1 MEWTGLNDLRE
12 QFLSFF
18 EGKAHT
24 RLASYPLVPQDDA
37 SLLLINSGMAP
48 MKKFFLGLATPPNK
62 RVTTCQKCIRT
73 PDIENVGKTARH
85 GTYFEMLGNFSFGD
99 YFKHEATAWAWEFLT
114 GVLQIPKEKLYISVF
129 ESDDEAWDNWVKE
142 VGIDPSHM
150 VRFGRED
157 NFWEIGSG
165 PCGPCSEIYFDRGPD
180 KGCGKADCHVGCD
193 CDRFMEVWNLVFS
206 QFDSDGAGNY
216 TPMAHPN
223 IDTGMGLERLAC
235 VMQGVDNLFEV
246 DTVQNIMKHISDI
259 AGVAY
264 HDDLHKDISLRVITD
279 HVRSTTMMIGDG
291 VVPQNEGR
299 GYVLRRLLR
308 RAARHGRLL
317 GIKEPFLYQVADT
330 VIRENKTAY
339 PELVQNRDYIV
350 KVIRME
356 EERFARTID
365 AGLEQVNDIIE
376 ALTAK
381 GEKVFP
387 GADAFRLYDT
397 CGFPI
402 DLTKEICAE
411 RGLTVDEEGYKANME
426 EQRTRAREARKA
438 LGDLGW
444 TEDAL
449 KDMDITTRFVGY
461 DRMEGEAAILAMIA
475 GDELADTIGDGE
487 EATVVLD
494 ETPFYAEM
502 GGQIGDT
509 GVITSGSAVFEVT
522 DCRKSP
528 TGHFVHIGRMKTGVL
543 SAGDRVTATVD
554 RDRRASIMRN
564 HSSCHLLQAALQ
576 QVLGAHV
583 HQAGSYVDD
592 KICRFDFSHFSAM
605 TEEELKKTERLVNEM
620 ILEANPVTATEMP
633 LEEAQKMGAMALF
646 GEKYGDTVRV
656 VDMNKRS
663 IEFCGGT
670 HVDNTAKLG
679 LFRILKESSVA
690 AGIRRIEATTGWGVL
705 SYMDET
711 AGILSAAAQS
721 LKLGNPSELVEKTT
735 QLAAELKA
743 KDRKIAEEEQKLAA
757 MQVDGILAGAKA
769 VGGVK
774 LLKAA
779 LAGQKPDAL
788 RTICDAVRAKEPAAV
803 AVLTSLTEGK
813 GTICVACGADAVAA
827 GANAGK
833 LVKALCALTGGS
845 GGGRPDSAM
854 GSAKDVAKLGE
865 VLEKAEEALQPL
877 LK

>member
-1 MEWTGLNDLRE
+1 MEWTGLNELRE
-12 QFLSFF
+12 KFLSFF
-18 EGKAHT
+18 EGKMHT
-24 RLASYPLVPQDDA
+24 RLASFPLVPQDDP

-48 MKKFFLGLATPPNK
+48 MKKYFLGLATPPNK

-114 GVLQIPKEKLYISVF
+114 KVLEIPAEKLYISVF
-129 ESDDEAWDNWVKE
+129 ESDDEAYDIWVKE

-180 KGCGKADCHVGCD
+180 KGCGKPDCKVGCD

-206 QFDSDGAGNY
+206 QFDSDGNGNY

-246 DTVQNIMKHISDI
+246 DTVQNIMKHISRI
-259 AGVAY
+259 AGVTY
-264 HDDLHKDISLRVITD
+264 HEDPDKDISLRVITD

-330 VIRENKTAY
+330 VIGENKTAY
-339 PELVQNRDYIV
+339 PDLVQNRDYIV

-356 EERFARTID
+356 EERFAKTID
-365 AGLEQVNDIIE
+365 GGLDQVNSIIAGLLER
-376 ALTAK
+376 

-387 GADAFRLYDT
+387 GADAFKLYDT
-397 CGFPI
+397 YGFPI
-402 DLTKEICAE
+402 DLTREICGE
-411 RGLTVDEEGYKANME
+411 KGLTVDEEGYKANME
-426 EQRTRAREARKA
+426 EQRSRAREARKA
-438 LGDLGW
+438 LGDMGW
-444 TEDAL
+444 TEDVL
-449 KDMDITTRFVGY
+449 KDMDIHTQFVGY
-461 DRMEGEAAILAMIA
+461 NTLDAQAQVLAIIYNDELTDSL
-475 GDELADTIGDGE
+475 GDED

-494 ETPFYAEM
+494 QTPFYAEM
-502 GGQIGDT
+502 GGQVGDT
-509 GVITSGSAVFEVT
+509 GTITCGSAVFEVR

-528 TGHFVHIGRMKTGVL
+528 TGHFVHMGIMKTGVL
-543 SAGDRVTATVD
+543 SKGDRVEAHVD
-554 RDRRASIMRN
+554 PERRASIMRN
-564 HSSCHLLQAALQ
+564 HSSCHLLQAALR
-576 QVLGAHV
+576 QVLGDHV

-592 KICRFDFSHFSAM
+592 HICRFDFSHFSAM
-605 TEEELKKTERLVNEM
+605 TPEEIHKTEELVNRM

-633 LEEAQKMGAMALF
+633 IEEAKKMGAMALF

-656 VDMNKRS
+656 VDMNGRS

-690 AGIRRIEATTGWGVL
+690 AGVRRIEATTGWGVVR
-705 SYMDET
+705 YMEET
-711 AGILSAAAQS
+711 SGILNTAAQN
-721 LKLGNPSELVEKTT
+721 LKLGNPTELVEKTT
-735 QLAAELKA
+735 QMVAELRA
-743 KDRKIAEEEQKLAA
+743 KDKKIAEDEQKLAS
-757 MQVDGILAGAKA
+757 MQVDGLFANAKPI
-769 VGGVK
+769 GEFK
-774 LLKAA
+774 LLN
-779 LAGQKPDAL
+779 AGFGGSKPEAL
-788 RTICDAVRAKEPAAV
+788 RTLCDVIRSRNPKAI
-803 AVLTSLTEGK
+803 AVLSSVSDGK

-833 LVKALCALTGGS
+833 IVKALCTLTGGS

-854 GSAKDVAKLGE
+854 GSAKDIFRIDEAVAQARDIILAM
-865 VLEKAEEALQPL
+865 LN
-877 LK
+877 

>member
-1 MEWTGLNDLRE
+1 
-12 QFLSFF
+12 
-18 EGKAHT
+18 
-24 RLASYPLVPQDDA
+24 
-37 SLLLINSGMAP
+37 
-48 MKKFFLGLATPPNK
+48 
-62 RVTTCQKCIRT
+62 
-73 PDIENVGKTARH
+73 
-85 GTYFEMLGNFSFGD
+85 MLGNFSFGN

-129 ESDDEAWDNWVKE
+129 ESDDEAWDIWVKE
-142 VGIDPSHM
+142 VGIDPGHM

-180 KGCGKADCHVGCD
+180 KGCGSPDCHVGCD

-246 DTVQNIMKHISDI
+246 DTVQNIMKHISRV
-259 AGVAY
+259 AGVEY
-264 HDDLHKDISLRVITD
+264 HQDHQKDISLRVITD
-279 HVRSTTMMIGDG
+279 HVRSTVMMIGDG

-317 GIKEPFLYQVADT
+317 GIEKPFLYQVADT
-330 VIRENKTAY
+330 VIGENKTAY

-356 EERFARTID
+356 EDRFAKTID
-365 AGLEQVNDIIE
+365 AGLEQVNDIIS
-376 ALTAK
+376 ALVEK

-411 RGLTVDEEGYKANME
+411 KGLTVDEEGYKANME

-444 TEDAL
+444 AEDAL
-449 KDMDITTRFVGY
+449 KELDITTRFVGY
-461 DRMEGEAAILAMIA
+461 DKMESAATILAMVA
-475 GDELADTIGDGE
+475 GGELADSIGAGE

-494 ETPFYAEM
+494 QTPFYAEM
-502 GGQIGDT
+502 GGQVGDT
-509 GVITSGSAVFEVT
+509 GEILLGNSVFAVT

-528 TGHFVHIGRMKTGVL
+528 TGHFVHMGVMRSGVL
-543 SAGDRVTATVD
+543 TKGEAVEAKVD
-554 RDRRASIMRN
+554 TERRASIMRN

-605 TEEELKKTERLVNEM
+605 TDEELKQTERLVNQM

-633 LEEAQKMGAMALF
+633 LEEAKKMGAMALF

-705 SYMDET
+705 GYMDET
-711 AGILSAAAQS
+711 AGILATAAQT
-721 LKLGNPSELVEKTT
+721 LKLGSPAELPEKTA

-757 MQVDGILAGAKA
+757 MQVDGLFAGAKE
-769 VGGVK
+769 VKGLK
-774 LLKAA
+774 LLTAA
-779 LAGQKPDAL
+779 LTGQKPDAL
-788 RTICDAVRAKEPAAV
+788 RTICDAVRAKDAAAV
-803 AVLTSLTEGK
+803 AVLTSVTDGK
-813 GTICVACGADAVAA
+813 GTVCVACGSDAVAA
-827 GANAGK
+827 GVNAGK

-854 GSAKDVAKLGE
+854 GSAKDAGKLGL
-865 VLEKAEEALQPL
+865 VLEKAEETLLPL
-877 LK
+877 LG